1 MTAKHQ
7 YWFIVGRILPAL
19 FKCGMG
25 VPNAYVSDVSLTSL
39 ELTTNL
45 GRLQAAMALGLI
57 LGPVI
62 GGYFAKYDV
71 NLPLMFSSV
80 ALILSMIFLLY
91 VKESKSKGV
100 SKDKP
105 QRRPS
110 TTTLTH
116 DLTSLSRT
124 QLLHMKFAF
133 QVGNAMFELFL
144 VPYVRRQLHLG
155 EHHIGYVLGFYGLI
169 ALISNALVVQL
180 AAKFSAT
187 HLLMV
192 VFLHS
197 IGLLGW
203 GMSQHIVLTLV
214 AITIIAITSCLY
226 LNIVQ
231 TLIAE
236 LGNSSN
242 AGATMGISS
251 TVDRAA
257 RIIAPLI
264 GGFAL
269 QESSPVSIG
278 VAAFGFGVYS
288 AAVLAYSSSSSALK
302 ERRKVE

>member
-1 MTAKHQ
+1 
-7 YWFIVGRILPAL
+7 
-19 FKCGMG
+19 
-25 VPNAYVSDVSLTSL
+25 
-39 ELTTNL
+39 
-45 GRLQAAMALGLI
+45 
-57 LGPVI
+57 
-62 GGYFAKYDV
+62 
-71 NLPLMFSSV
+71 
-80 ALILSMIFLLY
+80 
-91 VKESKSKGV
+91 
-100 SKDKP
+100 
-105 QRRPS
+105 
-110 TTTLTH
+110 
-116 DLTSLSRT
+116 
-124 QLLHMKFAF
+124 
-133 QVGNAMFELFL
+133 
-144 VPYVRRQLHLG
+144 
-155 EHHIGYVLGFYGLI
+155 
-169 ALISNALVVQL
+169 
-180 AAKFSAT
+180 
-187 HLLMV
+187 
-192 VFLHS
+192 
-197 IGLLGW
+197 
-203 GMSQHIVLTLV
+203 MSQHIVLTLV